1 MKTLIA
7 WWTRN
12 PVAANLLMVGI
23 LIAGWLGFNNMER
36 EVFPVVKV
44 NQATVEVSWRGASAQ
59 DVEEQVI
66 ARIEE
71 ALEDLD
77 SVYRVYATA
86 YEGYAN
92 VRVAT
97 YPYVEIETF
106 VNDVKNAVDSVTS
119 FPRDIEN
126 PRVKRLEFREE
137 MIRVALYGDRSERE
151 LTRLAEELRQEL
163 AALPYTS
170 LVELFGARNEEV
182 TIEISESALREYG
195 LTFSEVANAIRSSSL
210 NTSSGSVRTD
220 VGTFSIKTRN
230 LADTADDFG
239 NVIIRQ
245 TPDFGTV
252 LLKDVATII
261 DGFEEN
267 ELLATVNGQP
277 TVLLQ
282 VKATEEMQVV
292 KASDAVTEWV
302 DTRRKTLPEGLDL
315 MIWFDTA
322 DIYKSRMETIGSSA
336 YMGLILVF
344 VILIATLRPR
354 VALWVTGGI
363 AVAFMGTFA
372 FLPSADVSFNVIST
386 FAFLLVLGIVVDDAI
401 VVGESIHAHSEAS
414 GGGDNAAINGTYAVS
429 KPVIFAV
436 LTTILAFAPWF
447 FVSGETAQITRQL
460 SIVIT
465 LALTFSLIEVFL
477 ILPSHLRNLKARD
490 TTKWFAKYQTKI
502 EHAIVSFA
510 NVQYRAVINAA
521 IRHRYI
527 TLSFFV
533 GLFIVSIG
541 VFSSGWVKFNFMP
554 QVENEQIYV
563 SVDLPAGTPWERSLE
578 VLEQL
583 QDAER
588 RLVKEVET
596 QGAANGEEVQL
607 IEGWYTR
614 SRWDNVLAI
623 IRLAPPETRALSA
636 REAAERFQELVGDVP
651 DAEAISVNYT
661 LNDGNP
667 RVTYMLRG
675 NDLETLR
682 SASLDIQS
690 QLRTY
695 QDAFFIRDSQRGER
709 EEIRLN
715 LKPTATAMGLTLA
728 EVSRQVRQAY
738 YGEEIQRLP
747 REVGDVRVMV
757 KYPKALR
764 ENLGSLDEFR
774 IRTPMGNSVPLASV
788 AEFEVGAGVQRIER
802 RDGQRVIYVSA
813 DVTADA
819 MSTIGKDMRENF
831 IPALEPKYPT
841 VKFGQGGSQE
851 EEAEFLGEI
860 QALYIVAMFMMYA
873 LIAVAFRSYWLPML
887 IMTAIPFGFMG
898 AIYGHLLFGIPLALF
913 SYFGI
918 GAAAGVVVNDNLV
931 LVDYIGRLR
940 EQGKSAVDAV
950 IESGVNRFRP
960 ILLTTVT
967 TFIGLMPIMAER
979 ATSAQFLK
987 PAVLSLAFGVLFA
1000 LFVTLLLVPALY
1012 MIGDD
1017 WRNRAKKVKQLA
1029 VETYTDDS
1037 TKAE

>member
-1 MKTLIA
+1 MKNLIA

-12 PVAANLLMVGI
+12 PVAANLLMLGI
-23 LIAGWLGFNNMER
+23 LIAGFLGFTRMER

-44 NQATVEVSWRGASAQ
+44 NQAVVDISWRGASAQ

-66 ARIEE
+66 ARVEE

-77 SVYRVYATA
+77 SVYRIYATA
-86 YEGYAN
+86 YEGFAN
-92 VRVAT
+92 IRVAT
-97 YPYVEIETF
+97 YPNIQIETF

-126 PRVKRLEFREE
+126 PRVRRLEFREE

-151 LTRLAEELRQEL
+151 LTRLAEELRQEI
-163 AALPYTS
+163 AALPHTS

-182 TIEISESALREYG
+182 TIEISEEALRRFNM
-195 LTFSEVANAIRSSSL
+195 TFTEVANAIRTSSL

-220 VGTFSIKTRN
+220 VGSFSIKTRN
-230 LADTADDFG
+230 LADNADDFASI
-239 NVIIRQ
+239 VIRQ
-245 TPDFGTV
+245 TSDFGTV
-252 LLKDVATII
+252 TLGDVATIN
-261 DGFEEN
+261 DGYEEN
-267 ELLATVNGQP
+267 ELLATINGQP

-292 KASDAVTEWV
+292 KASDAVTQWV
-302 DTRRKTLPEGLDL
+302 ETRRKTLPEGLDL
-315 MIWFDTA
+315 MVWFDTA
-322 DIYKSRMETIGSSA
+322 DIYKSRMETIGSSS

-344 VILIATLRPR
+344 LILISTLRPR
-354 VALWVTGGI
+354 VALWVTSGI

-372 FLPSADVSFNVIST
+372 FLPSSDVSFNVIST

-401 VVGESIHAHSEAS
+401 VVGESIHAHAEKS
-414 GGGDNAAINGTYAVS
+414 GGGDNAAINGAYAVS

-436 LTTILAFAPWF
+436 LTTVLAFAPWF

-465 LALTFSLIEVFL
+465 LALTFSLIEAFL
-477 ILPSHLRNLKARD
+477 ILPSHLRDLKPRDMTRRFARH
-490 TTKWFAKYQTKI
+490 QTKI
-502 EHAIVSFA
+502 EHGLVNFA
-510 NVQYRAVINAA
+510 NTQYRAIIEWAVRNRYFTAA
-521 IRHRYI
+521 
-527 TLSFFV
+527 SFV
-533 GLFIVSIG
+533 ALFIISIG

-583 QDAER
+583 QNAER
-588 RLVKEVET
+588 KLVAEIEVE
-596 QGAANGEEVQL
+596 NPDKKL

-623 IRLAPPETRALSA
+623 IRLAPPEERALSA
-636 REAAERFQELVGDVP
+636 RETAERFQALIGDVP

-675 NDLETLR
+675 SDLDALR
-682 SASLDIQS
+682 SASLAIQE

-695 QDAFFIRDSQRGER
+695 ENAFFIRDSQRGER
-709 EEIRLN
+709 EEILLQ
-715 LKPTATAMGLTLA
+715 LKPGATQMGLTLA

-738 YGEEIQRLP
+738 YGEEVQRLP
-747 REVGDVRVMV
+747 REIGDVRVMV
-757 KYPKALR
+757 KYPKTLR
-764 ENLGSLDEFR
+764 ENLASLDEFR
-774 IRTPMGNSVPLASV
+774 IRTPKGDSVPLAAV
-788 AEFEVGAGVQRIER
+788 ADFEIGSGVQRIER

-819 MSTIGKDMRENF
+819 MSTISKDMRENI
-831 IPALEPKYPT
+831 IPKLEKQYQT

-860 QALYIVAMFMMYA
+860 QALYIVAMFGMYA
-873 LIAVAFRSYWLPML
+873 LIAVAFRSYWLPLL

-931 LVDYIGRLR
+931 LVDYIRRLQ
-940 EQGKSAVDAV
+940 EQGQSLIQSV
-950 IESGVNRFRP
+950 IEAGVNRFRP

-967 TFIGLMPIMAER
+967 TFIGLLPIMAER

-1000 LFVTLLLVPALY
+1000 LFVTLLLVPSLY
-1012 MIGDD
+1012 VIGDD
-1017 WRNRAKKVKQLA
+1017 IRRRLSKAKEATVDVILPQI
-1029 VETYTDDS
+1029 D
-1037 TKAE
+1037 

>member
-1 MKTLIA
+1 MKALIA

-12 PVAANLLMVGI
+12 PVAANLLMAGI

-36 EVFPVVKV
+36 EVFPAVKV

-137 MIRVALYGDRSERE
+137 MIRVALYGDHSERE

-477 ILPSHLRNLKARD
+477 ILPSHLRNLKPRD

-967 TFIGLMPIMAER
+967 TFVGLMPIMAER

-1029 VETYTDDS
+1029 VETYTDN
-1037 TKAE
+1037 

>member
-1 MKTLIA
+1 
-7 WWTRN
+7 
-12 PVAANLLMVGI
+12 
-23 LIAGWLGFNNMER
+23 
-36 EVFPVVKV
+36 
-44 NQATVEVSWRGASAQ
+44 
-59 DVEEQVI
+59 
-66 ARIEE
+66 
-71 ALEDLD
+71 
-77 SVYRVYATA
+77 
-86 YEGYAN
+86 
-92 VRVAT
+92 
-97 YPYVEIETF
+97 
-106 VNDVKNAVDSVTS
+106 
-119 FPRDIEN
+119 
-126 PRVKRLEFREE
+126 
-137 MIRVALYGDRSERE
+137 
-151 LTRLAEELRQEL
+151 
-163 AALPYTS
+163 
-170 LVELFGARNEEV
+170 
-182 TIEISESALREYG
+182 
-195 LTFSEVANAIRSSSL
+195 
-210 NTSSGSVRTD
+210 
-220 VGTFSIKTRN
+220 
-230 LADTADDFG
+230 
-239 NVIIRQ
+239 
-245 TPDFGTV
+245 
-252 LLKDVATII
+252 
-261 DGFEEN
+261 
-267 ELLATVNGQP
+267 
-277 TVLLQ
+277 
-282 VKATEEMQVV
+282 
-292 KASDAVTEWV
+292 
-302 DTRRKTLPEGLDL
+302 
-315 MIWFDTA
+315 
-322 DIYKSRMETIGSSA
+322 
-336 YMGLILVF
+336 
-344 VILIATLRPR
+344 
-354 VALWVTGGI
+354 
-363 AVAFMGTFA
+363 
-372 FLPSADVSFNVIST
+372 
-386 FAFLLVLGIVVDDAI
+386 
-401 VVGESIHAHSEAS
+401 
-414 GGGDNAAINGTYAVS
+414 
-429 KPVIFAV
+429 
-436 LTTILAFAPWF
+436 
-447 FVSGETAQITRQL
+447 
-460 SIVIT
+460 
-465 LALTFSLIEVFL
+465 
-477 ILPSHLRNLKARD
+477 
-490 TTKWFAKYQTKI
+490 
-502 EHAIVSFA
+502 
-510 NVQYRAVINAA
+510 
-521 IRHRYI
+521 
-527 TLSFFV
+527 
-533 GLFIVSIG
+533 
-541 VFSSGWVKFNFMP
+541 
-554 QVENEQIYV
+554 V

-588 RLVKEVET
+588 RLIDEVES
-596 QGAANGEEVQL
+596 QGAAKGEKVHL

-636 REAAERFQELVGDVP
+636 REAAERFQELIGDVP

-675 NDLETLR
+675 NDLDTLR
-682 SASLDIQS
+682 SASLDIQA

-709 EEIRLN
+709 EEIRLT

-747 REVGDVRVMV
+747 REIGDVRVMV

-764 ENLGSLDEFR
+764 ENLASLDEFR
-774 IRTPMGNSVPLASV
+774 IRTPMGDSVPLASV

-802 RDGQRVIYVSA
+802 RDGQRVIYVTA

-831 IPALEPKYPT
+831 IPSLEQKYPT

-940 EQGKSAVDAV
+940 EQGKSAVEAV

-967 TFIGLMPIMAER
+967 TFVGLMPIMAER

-1029 VETYTDDS
+1029 VETYTDN
-1037 TKAE
+1037 

>member
-1 MKTLIA
+1 MKALIA

-36 EVFPVVKV
+36 EVFPVVKA

-71 ALEDLD
+71 AIEDLD

-97 YPYVEIETF
+97 YPYIEIETF

-182 TIEISESALREYG
+182 TIEISESALREFG
-195 LTFSEVANAIRSSSL
+195 LTFNEVANAIRSSSL

-220 VGTFSIKTRN
+220 VGTFNIKTRN
-230 LADTADDFG
+230 LADNANDFG

-245 TPDFGTV
+245 TSDFGTV

-302 DTRRKTLPEGLDL
+302 DMRRKTLPEGLDL

-401 VVGESIHAHSEAS
+401 VVGESIHSHSEAS

-477 ILPSHLRNLKARD
+477 ILPSHLRNLKPRD

-510 NVQYRAVINAA
+510 NVQYRAVIEAA
-521 IRHRYI
+521 IHHRYI
-527 TLSFFV
+527 TLSFFI

-541 VFSSGWVKFNFMP
+541 IFSSGWVKFNFMP

-588 RLVKEVET
+588 RLIDEVEA
-596 QGAANGEEVQL
+596 QGVANGEKVHL

-623 IRLAPPETRALSA
+623 IRLAPPETRAMST

-661 LNDGNP
+661 LNDGTP
-667 RVTYMLRG
+667 KVTYMLRG
-675 NDLETLR
+675 SDLETLR
-682 SASLDIQS
+682 SASLDIQA

-709 EEIRLN
+709 EEIRLT

-747 REVGDVRVMV
+747 REIGDVRVMV

-764 ENLGSLDEFR
+764 ENLASLDEFR
-774 IRTPMGNSVPLASV
+774 IRTPMGDSVPLASV

-1029 VETYTDDS
+1029 VETYTDS
-1037 TKAE
+1037 

>member
-1 MKTLIA
+1 MKHLIA
-7 WWTRN
+7 WWARN
-12 PVAANLLMVGI
+12 PVAANLLMAGI
-23 LIAGWLGFNNMER
+23 LISGYLGFTKMER

-44 NQATVEVSWRGASAQ
+44 NQAMIDIIWPGASAQ

-66 ARIEE
+66 TRAEE
-71 ALEDLD
+71 ALENLD

-86 YEGYAN
+86 YEGFASI
-92 VRVAT
+92 RVAT
-97 YPYVEIETF
+97 YPYEDIDTF
-106 VNDVKNAVDSVTS
+106 VTDVKNAIDSVNS

-126 PRVKRLEFREE
+126 PQVRRLEFREE

-151 LTRLAEELRQEL
+151 LTRLAEELRQEI

-182 TIEISESALREYG
+182 TIEISESALRRFNV
-195 LTFSEVANAIRSSSL
+195 TFAEVVNAIRSSSL
-210 NTSSGSVRTD
+210 NTSLGNVRTD
-220 VGTFSIKTRN
+220 IGAFNIKTRN
-230 LADTADDFG
+230 LADNADDFA
-239 NVIIRQ
+239 NIIIRQ
-245 TPDFGTV
+245 TADLGT
-252 LLKDVATII
+252 LKLGDIATIN

-267 ELLATVNGQP
+267 ELLATVNGKP

-282 VKATEEMQVV
+282 VQATEQMQVV

-302 DTRRKTLPEGLDL
+302 EMRRQTLPEGLDL
-315 MIWFDTA
+315 MVWFDTA
-322 DIYKSRMETIGSSA
+322 DIYKSRMDTIGSSS

-344 VILIATLRPR
+344 VILISTLRPR

-372 FLPSADVSFNVIST
+372 FLPASDVSFNVIST

-401 VVGESIHAHSEAS
+401 VVGESIHAHAEQS
-414 GGGDNAAINGTYAVS
+414 GGGDNAAINGAYAVS

-436 LTTILAFAPWF
+436 LTTVLAFAPWF
-447 FVSGETAQITRQL
+447 FISSESAQITRQL

-465 LALTFSLIEVFL
+465 LALTFSLIEAFL
-477 ILPSHLRNLKARD
+477 ILPSHLRNLKPRD
-490 TTKWFAKYQTKI
+490 MTGWFARHQTKI
-502 EHAIVSFA
+502 EHGLVHFA
-510 NVQYRAVINAA
+510 NKHYRAIIRWAVRNRYLTAA
-521 IRHRYI
+521 
-527 TLSFFV
+527 SFV
-533 GLFIVSIG
+533 SLFIVSIG

-583 QDAER
+583 QEAER
-588 RLVKEVET
+588 ELVAEIEAENPENK
-596 QGAANGEEVQL
+596 L

-623 IRLAPPETRALSA
+623 IRLAPPEERALSA
-636 REAAERFQELVGDVP
+636 RETAERLQTLIGDVP

-667 RVTYMLRG
+667 SVTYMLRG
-675 NDLETLR
+675 NDLEQLR
-682 SASLDIQS
+682 AASLAIQE
-690 QLRTY
+690 QLGTY
-695 QDAFFIRDSQRGER
+695 ENAFFVRDSQRGAR
-709 EEIRLN
+709 EEILLQ
-715 LKPTATAMGLTLA
+715 LKPSATKMGLTLA
-728 EVSRQVRQAY
+728 EISRQVRQAY
-738 YGEEIQRLP
+738 YGEEVQRLP
-747 REVGDVRVMV
+747 RDIGDVRVMV

-764 ENLGSLDEFR
+764 ENLSSLDEFR
-774 IRTPMGNSVPLASV
+774 IRTPKGDSVPLASV
-788 AEFEVGAGVQRIER
+788 ADFEVGTGVQRIER
-802 RDGQRVIYVSA
+802 RDGQRVIYISA
-813 DVTADA
+813 DVTADS
-819 MSTIGKDMRENF
+819 MSVISSDMRNNIIPKLKQQYPNINF
-831 IPALEPKYPT
+831 D
-841 VKFGQGGSQE
+841 QGGSQE

-860 QALYIVAMFMMYA
+860 QALYIVAMFGMYA
-873 LIAVAFRSYWLPML
+873 LIAVAFRSYWLPLL

-931 LVDYIGRLR
+931 LVDYIRRLQ
-940 EQGKSAVDAV
+940 EQGKTL
-950 IESGVNRFRP
+950 IESVVEAGVNRFRP

-967 TFIGLMPIMAER
+967 TFIGLLPIMAER

-1000 LFVTLLLVPALY
+1000 LFVTLLLVPSLY
-1012 MIGDD
+1012 VIGDD
-1017 WRNRAKKVKQLA
+1017 IRRRLSKAKEATVDVILP
-1029 VETYTDDS
+1029 
-1037 TKAE
+1037 

>member
-1 MKTLIA
+1 MKGLIA

-44 NQATVEVSWRGASAQ
+44 NQATVEVSWPGASAQ

-71 ALEDLD
+71 AVEDLD
-77 SVYRVYATA
+77 SVYRIYSTA

-97 YPYVEIETF
+97 YPYIEIETF

-182 TIEISESALREYG
+182 TIEISESALRKFG

-230 LADTADDFG
+230 LADNADDFG

-245 TPDFGTV
+245 TSDFGTV

-282 VKATEEMQVV
+282 VKATEKMQVV

-302 DTRRKTLPEGLDL
+302 EMRRKALPEGLDL

-322 DIYKSRMETIGSSA
+322 DIYKSRMETIGNSA

-344 VILIATLRPR
+344 IILIATLRPR

-372 FLPSADVSFNVIST
+372 FLPSADVSFNVLST

-414 GGGDNAAINGTYAVS
+414 GGGDNAAINGAYAVS

-436 LTTILAFAPWF
+436 LTTIIAFAPWF
-447 FVSGETAQITRQL
+447 FVSGETTQITRQL

-465 LALTFSLIEVFL
+465 LALIFSLVEAFL
-477 ILPSHLRNLKARD
+477 ILPSHLRDLKPRD
-490 TTKWFAKYQTKI
+490 MTKRFAKHQTKV

-510 NVQYRAVINAA
+510 NVQYRSIIESA
-521 IRHRYI
+521 IKYRYI
-527 TLSFFV
+527 TLSFFL
-533 GLFIVSIG
+533 GLFIISIG

-588 RLVKEVET
+588 RLIDEVEAE
-596 QGAANGEEVQL
+596 GAANGEKVHL

-623 IRLAPPETRALSA
+623 IRLAPPEKRALSA

-675 NDLETLR
+675 NDLDTLR
-682 SASLDIQS
+682 QASFDIQA

-747 REVGDVRVMV
+747 REIGDVRVMV

-764 ENLGSLDEFR
+764 ENLASLDEFR
-774 IRTPMGNSVPLASV
+774 IRTPKGDSVPLASV

-802 RDGQRVIYVSA
+802 RDGQRVIYVTA
-813 DVTADA
+813 DVTTDT

-831 IPALEPKYPT
+831 IPTLEQKYPT

-851 EEAEFLGEI
+851 EEAEFLDEI

-940 EQGKSAVDAV
+940 EQGKSALEAV
-950 IESGVNRFRP
+950 VESGVNRFRP

-1017 WRNRAKKVKQLA
+1017 WRQRTSKAKQLVA
-1029 VETYTDDS
+1029 KVYTD
-1037 TKAE
+1037 

>member
-1 MKTLIA
+1 MKALIA

-12 PVAANLLMVGI
+12 PVAANLLMAGI

-182 TIEISESALREYG
+182 TIEVSESALRKFG
-195 LTFSEVANAIRSSSL
+195 LTFSEVSNAIRSSSL

-230 LADTADDFG
+230 LADNADDFG

-245 TPDFGTV
+245 TSDFGTV
-252 LLKDVATII
+252 QLKDVATII

-292 KASDAVTEWV
+292 KASDAVTAWV
-302 DTRRKTLPEGLDL
+302 EMRRKTLPDGLDL

-322 DIYKSRMETIGSSA
+322 DIYKSRMDTIGSSA

-414 GGGDNAAINGTYAVS
+414 GGGDNAAINGAYAVS

-436 LTTILAFAPWF
+436 LTTVLAFAPWF

-465 LALTFSLIEVFL
+465 LALTFSLVEAFL
-477 ILPSHLRNLKARD
+477 ILPSHLRDLKPRD
-490 TTKWFAKYQTKI
+490 MTKRFAKHQTKI
-502 EHAIVSFA
+502 ERALVNFA
-510 NVQYRAVINAA
+510 NVQYRAIIETAL
-521 IRHRYI
+521 RYRYI

-541 VFSSGWVKFNFMP
+541 IFSSGWVKFNFMP

-588 RLVKEVET
+588 RLIDQVES
-596 QGAANGEEVQL
+596 QGAANGEKVHL

-636 REAAERFQELVGDVP
+636 REAAERFQELIGDVP

-675 NDLETLR
+675 NDLDTLR
-682 SASLDIQS
+682 SASLDIQA

-709 EEIRLN
+709 EEIRLT

-747 REVGDVRVMV
+747 REIGDVRVMV

-764 ENLGSLDEFR
+764 ENLASLDEFR
-774 IRTPMGNSVPLASV
+774 IRTPMGDSVPLASV

-802 RDGQRVIYVSA
+802 RDGQRVIYVTA

-831 IPALEPKYPT
+831 IPTLEQKYPT

-940 EQGKSAVDAV
+940 EQGKSAVEAV

-967 TFIGLMPIMAER
+967 TFVGLMPIMAER

-1029 VETYTDDS
+1029 VETYTDD
-1037 TKAE
+1037 

>member
-477 ILPSHLRNLKARD
+477 ILPSHLRNLKPRD

-987 PAVLSLAFGVLFA
+987 PAVLSLAFGVL
-1000 LFVTLLLVPALY
+1000 LPYLLPCCWY
-1012 MIGDD
+1012 QRFI
-1017 WRNRAKKVKQLA
+1017 
-1029 VETYTDDS
+1029 
-1037 TKAE
+1037 